1 MCEREKEKKRCSIEG
16 FWKFKVRRS
25 FQVLELELMV
35 WKIFNF
41 ISTLV
46 GVNSLTILFIVMRN
60 DEESEILHPT
70 LSEPKKKHWRLFQC
84 HNGD

>member
-1 MCEREKEKKRCSIEG
+1 MED
-16 FWKFKVRRS
+16 
-25 FQVLELELMV
+25 FQFDL
-35 WKIFNF
+35 
-41 ISTLV
+41 TLG